1 MSLSLDLTLSV
12 GGSVELEV
20 LQLVSPERIIVES
33 VSVSVVL

>member
-12 GGSVELEV
+12 VDSVEPKV
-20 LQLVSPERIIVES
+20 LQLVSPERIKVES